1 MNETAAKLTE
11 PTDYV
16 QFWNDTLA
24 TKFDRFRHILME
36 GLSYHSRIPLQRLTV
51 APGSRI
57 LDVGC
62 GWGDTAL
69 QLARKTGPDGYVLG
83 VDCVDQFL
91 ARGREDAS
99 KAGLDNIGFIAED
112 VERYPFD
119 GHFDLGFSRFGMMF
133 FENPVRAM
141 KNIRRA
147 LRPGGE
153 LMFIVWRSSEYN
165 PWLGMAKDVVLR
177 FLPEPG
183 EGARSCGPGPFSMA
197 NTEVVSQQLEIAGFR
212 DVNFEQVDGP
222 VTVGDSVQDAINFQL
237 AIGPAGEVF
246 REAGDLAEQQ
256 RPEIEDAL
264 RAALSPYQDEAGQ
277 IVMPSSSWCIT
288 ARNPVT
294 GIYSNVLG

>member
-1 MNETAAKLTE
+1 MNELATKLTE
-11 PTDYV
+11 PTGYV

-24 TKFDRFRHILME
+24 DKFDRFRHILME
-36 GLSYHSRIPLQRLTV
+36 GLSYHSRVPLERLAI
-51 APGSRI
+51 APGSHI

-62 GWGDTAL
+62 GWGDTTI

-91 ARGREDAS
+91 TRGRAEAR
-99 KAGLDNIGFIAED
+99 KAGLDNIRFIAED

-119 GHFDLGFSRFGMMF
+119 QDFDLCFSRFGMMF

-147 LRPGGE
+147 LKPGGE

-165 PWLGMAKDVVLR
+165 PWLGMAKEVVLR

-246 REAGDLAEQQ
+246 REAGELAERQ

-264 RAALSPYQDEAGQ
+264 WEALTPYQDKSGQ

-288 ARNPVT
+288 ARNP
-294 GIYSNVLG
+294 GNG

>member
-1 MNETAAKLTE
+1 MSEVATKLTE
-11 PTDYV
+11 PTEYV

-24 TKFDRFRHILME
+24 DKFDRFRHILME
-36 GLSYHSRIPLQRLTV
+36 GLSYHSRIPLEKLTI
-51 APGSRI
+51 ASGSRI

-62 GWGDTAL
+62 GWGDTAI
-69 QLARKTGPDGYVLG
+69 QLAHKTGPEGFVLG
-83 VDCVDQFL
+83 VDCVEQFL
-91 ARGREDAS
+91 TRAREQAR
-99 KAGLDNIGFIAED
+99 KAGLENIRFIAED

-119 GHFDLGFSRFGMMF
+119 GRFDLCFSRFGMMF

-165 PWLGMAKDVVLR
+165 PWLGMAKEVVLR

-212 DVNFEQVDGP
+212 EVNFEQVDGP

-246 REAGDLAEQQ
+246 REAGELAEQQ
-256 RPEIEDAL
+256 RPEIEEAL
-264 RAALSPYQDEAGQ
+264 RQALTPYQDNAGQ

-288 ARNPVT
+288 ARN
-294 GIYSNVLG
+294 

>member
-1 MNETAAKLTE
+1 MNELATKLTE
-11 PTDYV
+11 PTEYV

-24 TKFDRFRHILME
+24 DKFDRFRHILME
-36 GLSYHSRIPLQRLTV
+36 GLSYHSRVPLERL
-51 APGSRI
+51 AIMPGSRI

-62 GWGDTAL
+62 GWGDTAI

-91 ARGREDAS
+91 TRGRDDAR
-99 KAGLDNIGFIAED
+99 KAGLENIRFVTED
-112 VERYPFD
+112 VERFPFD
-119 GHFDLGFSRFGMMF
+119 AHFDLAFSRFGMMF

-147 LRPGGE
+147 LRPGGD

-165 PWLGMAKDVVLR
+165 PWLGMAKEVVLR

-197 NTEVVSQQLEIAGFR
+197 NTEVVSQQIEIAGFR

-246 REAGDLAEQQ
+246 REAGELAERQ
-256 RPEIEDAL
+256 RPDIEDAL
-264 RAALSPYQDEAGQ
+264 REALTPYQDKSGQ

-288 ARNPVT
+288 ARNPVS
-294 GIYSNVLG
+294 G

>member
-1 MNETAAKLTE
+1 MNEIATKLTE
-11 PTDYV
+11 PTEYV

-24 TKFDRFRHILME
+24 DKFDRFRHILME
-36 GLSYHSRIPLQRLTV
+36 GLSYHSRVPLERLTV
-51 APGSRI
+51 TPGSRI

-62 GWGDTAL
+62 GWGDTAI

-91 ARGREDAS
+91 TRGRADAR
-99 KAGLDNIGFIAED
+99 KAGLDNIRFITED
-112 VERYPFD
+112 VERYSFD
-119 GHFDLGFSRFGMMF
+119 AHFDLAFSRFGMMF

-147 LRPGGE
+147 LRPGGD

-165 PWLGMAKDVVLR
+165 PWLGMAKEVVLR

-246 REAGDLAEQQ
+246 REAGELAERQ
-256 RPEIEDAL
+256 RPEIEEAL
-264 RAALSPYQDEAGQ
+264 REALTPYQDKSGQ

-288 ARNPVT
+288 ARNP
-294 GIYSNVLG
+294 GNG